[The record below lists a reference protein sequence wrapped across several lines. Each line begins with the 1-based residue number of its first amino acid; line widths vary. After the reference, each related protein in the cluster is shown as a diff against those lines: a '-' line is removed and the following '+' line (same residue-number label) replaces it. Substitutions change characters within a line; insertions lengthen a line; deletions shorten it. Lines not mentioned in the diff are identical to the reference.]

1 MKYEISLSVIV
12 GALLFVGATLTS
24 CGDNADPTEGG
35 NVIVKDKGQFFIAVK
50 GTNAEYIMQAKSL
63 DGGELNISNNVFEL
77 PSTDYAWDFKDNI
90 AIGMA
95 YQQQNPG
102 LGYGVELQ
110 PDTTLKKINEFNIAA
125 RFTTYGFFDHYLI
138 TSVSGQEFE
147 GKNDGAHFIFWDFDE
162 NLASVSQKTIH
173 TEPIAANGEQITFSG
188 IVDTGN
194 GEFLTSMVESDFHQT
209 GTGNG
214 SSVGDVKYP
223 DSVWVAAFDKDLNLK
238 RIYRDDRIS
247 YSAAQYRSQVFP
259 QIGQADDGTTYV
271 FSGSFDS
278 ATKHPAGALRIK
290 KGATEFDKDYYLN
303 IQSQTDDYKFRRVW
317 HMTGSKFILEVYRD
331 KGVQNLMMI
340 PATQFAIADMETQKV
355 TWVTGVPDRNK
366 ISSGGTSGSIPL
378 YHDGKVYIP
387 ITERGQDPAIYVA
400 DINTGVAY
408 KGAVVKGAT
417 EIRALGFLSLK

>member
-1 MKYEISLSVIV
+1 MKKITVALLA
-12 GALLFVGATLTS
+12 GALLAAACSDST
-24 CGDNADPTEGG
+24 DPTNGG
-35 NVIVKDKGQFFIAVK
+35 NDIVAGKGQFFIAVK
-50 GTNAEYIMQAKSL
+50 GTNAEYIMQAKTL
-63 DGGELNISNNVFEL
+63 DEGELNINNNVFEL
-77 PSTDYAWDFKDNI
+77 PSTDYAWDFRDNL

-95 YQQQNPG
+95 YQQQHPG
-102 LGYGVELQ
+102 LGYGVALQ
-110 PDTTLKKINEFNIAA
+110 TDTTLKKINEFNIAA
-125 RFTTYGFFDHYLI
+125 RFTTYGFFENYLI

-147 GKNDGAHFIFWDFDE
+147 GKNDGAHFIFWDFDK

-173 TEPIAANGEQITFSG
+173 TEPIANNGEQVTFSG

-214 SSVGDVKYP
+214 SSVGNVKYP

-247 YSAAQYRSQVFP
+247 YSAAQFRSQVFP
-259 QIGQADDGTTYV
+259 QIGMADDGTTYV

-278 ATKHPAGALRIK
+278 ATKHPAGALRIR
-290 KGATEFDKDYYLN
+290 KGATAFDEDYYFDL
-303 IQSQTDDYKFRRVW
+303 QTQTDGYKFRRVW
-317 HMTGSKFILEVYRD
+317 HLTGSKFILEVYRD

-340 PATQFAIADMETQKV
+340 PATQFAIADMEAQKV
-355 TWVTGVPDRNK
+355 TWVTGLPDRNK

-378 YHDGKVYIP
+378 YYNGNVYIP

-400 DINTGVAY
+400 DVNTGVAH

-417 EIRALGFLSLK
+417 EIRALGFLTLP